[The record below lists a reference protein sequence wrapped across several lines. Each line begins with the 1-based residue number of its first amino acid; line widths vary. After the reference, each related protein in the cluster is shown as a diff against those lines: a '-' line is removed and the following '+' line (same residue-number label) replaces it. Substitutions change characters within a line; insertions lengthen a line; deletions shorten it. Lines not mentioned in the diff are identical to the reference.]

1 MKAIVKSM
9 ELKKI
14 VNRYYLKVT
23 MESQNKEYVL
33 ANPLLSD
40 PINFRKQ
47 VFGMLSACNCYDL
60 MRLAREVPVPQEA
73 IGYYFEGKG
82 YKIFENKEGQWMSF
96 NAKTGTYSC
105 QKADEDTKQLI
116 KMAEER
122 KISNVEVSKGTIE
135 RIRSESGVFTM
146 LFEREE
152 GGSSFFTT
160 GQIYF
165 GFGSPIN
172 IGNKATQSEKMESAK
187 MFTSFIVS
195 LMKFCNKEDLLKLG
209 GEIERYPEVDITLDH
224 SNKINSIRN
233 ATTGLGFSIGKNY
246 EIIDS
251 SKTQENERL
260 D

>member
-1 MKAIVKSM
+1 MKAIVKSI

-23 MESQNKEYVL
+23 IESQNKEYVL

-73 IGYYFEGKG
+73 LGYYFEKG
-82 YKIFENKEGQWMSF
+82 GCKIFENKDGQWMLF
-96 NAKTGTYSC
+96 HEKTGTYSC

-135 RIRSESGVFTM
+135 SVTSASGVFNI
-146 LFEREE
+146 LFQREE
-152 GGSSFFTT
+152 GGAYFYRT

-187 MFTSFIVS
+187 MFTSFIAS